1 MSPRERKRPSG
12 TATNTA
18 LTPSTEPLRVGDSGA
33 TGDVGKPARRVGK
46 PAGKSTS
53 EPVGKPAR
61 VPFGTYLPP
70 ELQRE
75 FKARC
80 VLLGIEMQDGT
91 EQAIRDWLERNPA

>member
-1 MSPRERKRPSG
+1 MTPPRERRRPSG
-12 TATNTA
+12 TATNTE
-18 LTPSTEPLRVGDSGA
+18 LTPSTEPLRVGDGTA
-33 TGDVGKPARRVGK
+33 PGKPAKGAGK
-46 PAGKSTS
+46 PRKATS
-53 EPVGKPAR
+53 EPGKPAR

-91 EQAIRDWLERNPA
+91 EQAIREWLAQHPA

>member
-1 MSPRERKRPSG
+1 MSPRERQRPSG
-12 TATNTA
+12 AKTNTA
-18 LTPSTEPLRVGDSGA
+18 LSPSTEPLRVGDGTA
-33 TGDVGKPARRVGK
+33 GKPGK
-46 PAGKSTS
+46 RTS
-53 EPVGKPAR
+53 EPGKPVR

-91 EQAIRDWLERNPA
+91 EQAIRAWLEQHPA